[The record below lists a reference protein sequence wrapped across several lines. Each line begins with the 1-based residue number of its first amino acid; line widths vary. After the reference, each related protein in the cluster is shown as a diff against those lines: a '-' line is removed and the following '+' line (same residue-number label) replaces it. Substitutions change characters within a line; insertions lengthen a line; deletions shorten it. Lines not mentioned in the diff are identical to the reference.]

1 MNVRDFI
8 KELETTYRDR
18 VLVLMVIRLAWLF
31 LALSL
36 ALIALDAAFAF
47 SGVIRLTLDGLLALV
62 LLGCM
67 AWSLRQ
73 AFQSRERGRM
83 LARMVEEGNPD
94 LQNVLTNAIDF
105 EDRLDQGENGARFSP
120 ALMRREIENAT
131 ERAATPFNHDALTPP
146 TLSRERWTL
155 AGLTLLFL
163 ASAAIFYLL
172 FLAVVPRYLLP
183 FADFPP
189 YSPIRFTVNPGDTH
203 VDFGDSLKI
212 EVIASNS
219 IPDGLSLVLLD
230 REGREVSVVDMHDA
244 GEGNFFQTL
253 ENLREPVSYFART
266 GRARTHRHEIAI
278 NTVPRIEDVVINYEY
293 PAYTHKDP
301 ETRVLSEEPIKGYVD
316 TKVTM
321 RVRSN
326 RPLQGGQVEV
336 NGVAHPFAP
345 ADEESIVEATFALAE
360 AGTFS
365 AGIVDI
371 DGNAA
376 KDSARGTI
384 EIIPDN
390 KPEIVIDQP
399 GMDSFA
405 VPDSKIPIL
414 VDASDDLGITKV
426 AFFRRHNQSD
436 DARKSIY
443 EDNGATSF
451 VTVDDTLDLKDLGVK
466 PGDSIE
472 YYATATDS
480 KPGAPQTA
488 TSEMFRLQIISF
500 EEYRAF
506 AQSQMTAE
514 DLRQK
519 YDEILEEMEAIAE
532 AQQALKEK
540 TDALQEKMNQP
551 GGLSEEEKEQLAQA
565 SGEQAELAKEAAEMA
580 KRLEEMAEA
589 PVVFDIEHEYKES
602 LRDFAERLAKAN
614 EQMKQA
620 EQEMGKAGEPGEEPQ
635 PGEAGESPDG
645 EPGAPQEGQSGQPQP
660 GTPQGRMQAASKAQQ
675 EALDQ
680 LAENAQQFKEGIQQ
694 ANENLE
700 HVAKVMGDTEQFK
713 YLYSQQKSL
722 ERSISYYKQ
731 LTTLSPEDQVRLDEL
746 SVQQQEVQ
754 AALAELKETIRLHAD
769 ELDALAAKQK
779 GADNEATS
787 VAE

>member
-8 KELETTYRDR
+8 RELETTYRDR
-18 VLVLMVIRLAWLF
+18 VLVLMVIRVAWIF
-31 LALSL
+31 LALAL
-36 ALIALDAAFAF
+36 ALIALDGAFAF
-47 SGVIRLTLDGLLALV
+47 SSAIRLMLDGLLAVV
-62 LLGCM
+62 LLGCV

-83 LARMVEEGNPD
+83 LVRLVEEGNPD
-94 LQNVLTNAIDF
+94 LQNVLTNAMDF
-105 EDRLDQGENGARFSP
+105 EQRLDSEKGVPFSP

-131 ERAATPFNHDALTPP
+131 ERAATPVNYDALTPP
-146 TLSRERWTL
+146 TLSRERWAL
-155 AGLTLLFL
+155 AGLALLFFV
-163 ASAAIFYLL
+163 SAAMSYVL

-189 YSPIRFTVNPGDTH
+189 YSPFHFAVNPGDTS

-212 EVIASNS
+212 EVLASNR
-219 IPDGLSLVLLD
+219 IPDALSLVLLD
-230 REGREVSVVDMHDA
+230 RQGKEIAVVDMHDA

-253 ENLREPVSYFART
+253 ENLREPVIYFART
-266 GRARTHRHEIAI
+266 GRARTHRHDIAI

-345 ADEESIVEATFALAE
+345 ADEENIVEATFALAE

-365 AGIVDI
+365 ASIVDI
-371 DGNAA
+371 DGNTA
-376 KDSARGTI
+376 KDSAQGTV

-390 KPEIVIDQP
+390 KPEVVIDQP

-443 EDNGATSF
+443 EDDGATSF

-480 KPGAPQTA
+480 RPGAPQTA
-488 TSEMFRLQIISF
+488 TSEMFRLQIVSF
-500 EEYRAF
+500 EEYRRF

-519 YDEILEEMEAIAE
+519 YDAILEEMEAIAE

-551 GGLSEEEKEQLAQA
+551 GGLTEEEKEQLAQA
-565 SGEQAELAKEAAEMA
+565 AGEQAELAKEAADMA
-580 KRLEEMAEA
+580 KRLEEMADGE
-589 PVVFDIEHEYKES
+589 VVFDIENEYKAS
-602 LRDFAERLAKAN
+602 LRDFAQRLEKAN
-614 EQMKQA
+614 EQMSQA
-620 EQEMGKAGEPGEEPQ
+620 GAEMGKAGEPGEAQQ
-635 PGEAGESPDG
+635 PGEAGESPEGESG
-645 EPGAPQEGQSGQPQP
+645 EPQS
-660 GTPQGRMQAASKAQQ
+660 GTPQGRMAAASQAQQ

-680 LAENAQQFKEGIQQ
+680 LAENAQQFKDGIQQ

-713 YLYSQQKSL
+713 YLYGVQKSL

-731 LTTLSPEDQVRLDEL
+731 LTTLSPEDRIRLDEL

-779 GADNEATS
+779 GTENETTPA
-787 VAE
+787 AE

>member
-1 MNVRDFI
+1 MNVRTFI

-18 VLVLMVIRLAWLF
+18 VLVLMVIRLAWIF
-31 LALSL
+31 LALTL

-47 SGVIRLTLDGLLALV
+47 SGAIRIALDGLLALV

-83 LARMVEEGNPD
+83 LARMVEEGNPE

-105 EDRLDQGENGARFSP
+105 EERLDHEDGVHFSP

-131 ERAATPFNHDALTPP
+131 ERAVTPVNYDALTPP

-155 AGLTLLFL
+155 AGLALLFL
-163 ASAAIFYLL
+163 ASAAMFHVL

-189 YSPIRFTVNPGDTH
+189 YSPIHFAVNPGDTH

-212 EVIASNS
+212 EVIASNR
-219 IPDGLSLVLLD
+219 IPDTLSLVLLD
-230 REGREVSVVDMHDA
+230 REGREMSVVDMHDA
-244 GEGNFFQTL
+244 GDGNFFQTL
-253 ENLREPVSYFART
+253 ENLREPVTYFART

-278 NTVPRIEDVVINYEY
+278 NTVPRIEDVVVNYEY

-301 ETRVLSEEPIKGYVD
+301 ETRVLAEEAIKGYVD

-336 NGVAHPFAP
+336 NGVVYPFVP
-345 ADEESIVEATFALAE
+345 AGEENIVETTFALAE

-365 AGIVDI
+365 ADFVDI

-443 EDNGATSF
+443 EDDGATSF

-480 KPGAPQTA
+480 KPGAPQAA

-500 EEYRAF
+500 EEYRKF

-514 DLRQK
+514 DLRLK

-532 AQQALKEK
+532 AQQVLKEK
-540 TDALQEKMNQP
+540 TDALEEKMNQP
-551 GGLSEEEKEQLAQA
+551 DGLSEEEKEQLAQA
-565 SGEQAELAKEAAEMA
+565 AGEQAELAKEAAEMA
-580 KRLEEMAEA
+580 KRLEEMADG
-589 PVVFDIEHEYKES
+589 PVVFDIENEYKES
-602 LRDFAERLAKAN
+602 LREFAERLAKAN
-614 EQMKQA
+614 EQMNQA
-620 EQEMGKAGEPGEEPQ
+620 GQEMGKAGEPGEEQKPD
-635 PGEAGESPDG
+635 EA
-645 EPGAPQEGQSGQPQP
+645 QEGQPGQPQP
-660 GTPQGRMQAASKAQQ
+660 GTPQSRMHAASKAQQ

-700 HVAKVMGDTEQFK
+700 HVANVMGDTEQFK
-713 YLYSQQKSL
+713 YLYGVQKSL

-754 AALAELKETIRLHAD
+754 AALAELKKAVRLHAD

-779 GADNEATS
+779 GTDNETTPA
-787 VAE
+787 AE

>member
-8 KELETTYRDR
+8 RELETTYRDR
-18 VLVLMVIRLAWLF
+18 VLVLMVIRLAWVF
-31 LALSL
+31 LSL
-36 ALIALDAAFAF
+36 SLWFIVFDAAFAF
-47 SGVIRLTLDGLLALV
+47 SGTVRLALDGLLALV

-67 AWSLRQ
+67 VWSLRQ
-73 AFQSRERGRM
+73 AFQSRERARM
-83 LARMVEEGNPD
+83 LVRMVEEGNPD
-94 LQNVLTNAIDF
+94 LQNVLTNAMDF
-105 EDRLDQGENGARFSP
+105 EDRLDHEEGVPFSP

-131 ERAATPFNHDALTPP
+131 ERAATPVNFDALTPP

-155 AGLTLLFL
+155 AGLALLFL
-163 ASAAIFYLL
+163 ASAAMFHVL
-172 FLAVVPRYLLP
+172 FLAVIPRYLLP

-189 YSPIRFTVNPGDTH
+189 YSPIHFAVTPGDTS

-212 EVIASNS
+212 EVLASNS
-219 IPDGLSLVLLD
+219 IPDALSLVLLD
-230 REGREVSVVDMHDA
+230 REGEEVSVVDMHDA

-253 ENLREPVSYFART
+253 ENLREPVTYFART
-266 GRARTHRHEIAI
+266 GRARTHRFEIAI

-301 ETRVLSEEPIKGYVD
+301 ETRVLAEEPIKGYVD
-316 TKVTM
+316 TKVSM

-336 NGVAHPFAP
+336 NGVAHPLAP
-345 ADEESIVEATFALAE
+345 AEEENIVEATFALAE

-365 AGIVDI
+365 ASIVDI

-376 KDSARGTI
+376 KDSARGSI

-443 EDNGATSF
+443 EDEGATSF

-480 KPGAPQTA
+480 RPGAPQTA

-519 YDEILEEMEAIAE
+519 YDEILEEMEAITE
-532 AQQALKEK
+532 AQQALKEEA
-540 TDALQEKMNQP
+540 DALQEKMNQP

-565 SGEQAELAKEAAEMA
+565 AAEQAELAKEAADLA
-580 KRLEEMAEA
+580 KRLEEMAEG
-589 PVVFDIEHEYKES
+589 PVVFDIENEYKES

-614 EQMKQA
+614 EQMK
-620 EQEMGKAGEPGEEPQ
+620 KAGEAMDQAGKTGEPGAETPPGEQPEGQPGQPDEPQ
-635 PGEAGESPDG
+635 PGSPQ
-645 EPGAPQEGQSGQPQP
+645 AS
-660 GTPQGRMQAASKAQQ
+660 MQMASKAQQ
-675 EALDQ
+675 DALEQ
-680 LAENAQQFKEGIQQ
+680 LAQNAQQFKDGIQQ

-713 YLYSQQKSL
+713 YLYGLQKSL

-731 LTTLSPEDQVRLDEL
+731 LATLTPEDQVRLDEL
-746 SVQQQEVQ
+746 SVEQQEVQ
-754 AALAELKETIRLHAD
+754 AALAELKEAIRQHAD

-779 GADNEATS
+779 GTDNEATP

>member
-31 LALSL
+31 LALAL

-83 LARMVEEGNPD
+83 LVRMVEEGNPD

-105 EDRLDQGENGARFSP
+105 EDRLDNEKGVPFSP

-131 ERAATPFNHDALTPP
+131 ERATTPVNYDALTPP
-146 TLSRERWTL
+146 TLTRERWTL
-155 AGLTLLFL
+155 AGLALLFV

-183 FADFPP
+183 FADFPS
-189 YSPIRFTVNPGDTH
+189 YSPIRFAVNPGDTH

-212 EVIASNS
+212 EVIASNR
-219 IPDGLSLVLLD
+219 IPDALSLVLLD
-230 REGREVSVVDMHDA
+230 REGEEVSVVDMHDA

-266 GRARTHRHEIAI
+266 GRARTHRHAIAI

-301 ETRVLSEEPIKGYVD
+301 ETRVLSEEPIRGYMD

-336 NGVAHPFAP
+336 NGVAHPFTP
-345 ADEESIVEATFALAE
+345 TGEENIVEATFALAE
-360 AGTFS
+360 AGNFS

-376 KDSARGTI
+376 KDSAQGTI
-384 EIIPDN
+384 EIISDN

-443 EDNGATSF
+443 EDDGATSF

-480 KPGAPQTA
+480 RPGAPQTA

-500 EEYRAF
+500 EEYREF

-514 DLRQK
+514 DLSQK

-532 AQQALKEK
+532 VQKALKET

-551 GGLSEEEKEQLAQA
+551 VGLSEEEREQLAQA
-565 SGEQAELAKEAAEMA
+565 AGEQAELAKEAAEMA

-589 PVVFDIEHEYKES
+589 PVVFDIENEYKES
-602 LRDFAERLAKAN
+602 LRDFAERLTKAN
-614 EQMKQA
+614 EHMKQA
-620 EQEMGKAGEPGEEPQ
+620 EEEMGKAGESGEEQKPGETPE
-635 PGEAGESPDG
+635 G
-645 EPGAPQEGQSGQPQP
+645 QEGQPPS
-660 GTPQGRMQAASKAQQ
+660 GTPQESMQAASKAQQ

-713 YLYSQQKSL
+713 YLYGVQKSL

-731 LTTLSPEDQVRLDEL
+731 LTSLSPEDQVRLDEL

-754 AALAELKETIRLHAD
+754 AALAELKEAIRLHAD

-779 GADNEATS
+779 GTENETTPA
-787 VAE
+787 AE

>member
-1 MNVRDFI
+1 MNVRAFI

-31 LALSL
+31 LALAL

-47 SGVIRLTLDGLLALV
+47 SGGIRLALDGLIALV
-62 LLGCM
+62 LFGCM
-67 AWSLRQ
+67 AWSVRQ

-83 LARMVEEGNPD
+83 LVRMVEEGNPD

-105 EDRLDQGENGARFSP
+105 EDRLDNEEGVPFSP

-131 ERAATPFNHDALTPP
+131 ERAATPVNYDALTPP

-155 AGLTLLFL
+155 AGLALLFL
-163 ASAAIFYLL
+163 ASAALFHVL
-172 FLAVVPRYLLP
+172 FLAVIPRYLLP

-189 YSPIRFTVNPGDTH
+189 YSPFHFAVNPGDIN

-212 EVIASNS
+212 EVVASNR
-219 IPDGLSLVLLD
+219 IPDTLSLVLLD
-230 REGREVSVVDMHDA
+230 RAGTEVSVVDMHDA
-244 GEGNFFQTL
+244 GEGTFFQTL
-253 ENLREPVSYFART
+253 ENLREPVTYFART
-266 GRARTHRHEIAI
+266 GRARTHRHDIAI
-278 NTVPRIEDVVINYEY
+278 NTVPRIEDVVVNYEY

-316 TKVTM
+316 TKVTL

-345 ADEESIVEATFALAE
+345 ADEQNIVEATFALAE
-360 AGTFS
+360 AGNFS
-365 AGIVDI
+365 ASIVDI

-376 KDSARGTI
+376 KDSARGPI

-399 GMDSFA
+399 GMDSYA

-443 EDNGATSF
+443 EDDGATSF

-500 EEYRAF
+500 EEYRKF

-551 GGLSEEEKEQLAQA
+551 DGLSEEEKEQLAQA
-565 SGEQAELAKEAAEMA
+565 TGEQAALAKEAADMA
-580 KRLEEMAEA
+580 KRLEEMADGQ
-589 PVVFDIEHEYKES
+589 VVFDIENEYKES
-602 LRDFAERLAKAN
+602 LRDFAARLTKAN
-614 EQMKQA
+614 EQMNQA
-620 EQEMGKAGEPGEEPQ
+620 GEEMGKAGAPGETQEPGE
-635 PGEAGESPDG
+635 SP
-645 EPGAPQEGQSGQPQP
+645 ETQS
-660 GTPQGRMQAASKAQQ
+660 GTPQERMQAASKAQQ
-675 EALDQ
+675 DALDQ

-700 HVAKVMGDTEQFK
+700 HVANVMGDTEQFK
-713 YLYSQQKSL
+713 YLYGVQKSL

-779 GADNEATS
+779 GTDNETTPAS
-787 VAE
+787 E